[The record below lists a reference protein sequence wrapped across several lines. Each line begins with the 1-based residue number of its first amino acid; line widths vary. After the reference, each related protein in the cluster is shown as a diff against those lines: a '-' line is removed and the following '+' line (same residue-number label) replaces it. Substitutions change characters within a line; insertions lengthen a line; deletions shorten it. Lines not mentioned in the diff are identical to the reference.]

1 MRRYRVGFIL
11 GCGLAVAGGA
21 VAAAAVARDSFH
33 GVSVL
38 AAESLEK
45 SNDKG
50 EVETATVTVGPYAE
64 NAVVLYEANSRA
76 RFALTK
82 ADQVKLTGLRST
94 VLVDGAS
101 TDSRLQSGYIGGD
114 HAFSL
119 GAEYGQ
125 QKLFLKQGEVKTL
138 AVVTERV
145 GDLDAARTSI
155 ASRLHI
161 VAIAAPN

>member
-1 MRRYRVGFIL
+1 MRRYQLGFIVA
-11 GCGLAVAGGA
+11 CGFLVAGGA
-21 VAAAAVARDSFH
+21 VAGAAVVSNSFH
-33 GVSVL
+33 GVSIL
-38 AAESLEK
+38 AAEALEQ

-50 EVETATVTVGPYAE
+50 EAETATVKVGPYAKD
-64 NAVVLYEANSRA
+64 AVVLYDANSWA
-76 RFALTK
+76 RFAPTK
-82 ADQVKLTGLRST
+82 ADQVKLTGMRST

-101 TDSRLQSGYIGGD
+101 TDSRLQSGYVGGD
-114 HAFSL
+114 QPFNI
-119 GAEYGQ
+119 GAGYGQ

-161 VAIAAPN
+161 VAIAASN